1 MNPASTAAVNH
12 GDSERAEIRKGGRP
26 RKYRTVEQAHTAE
39 MELQPLRRNSPN
51 EATPPLAACRKQ
63 KACRRENRLSAV
75 PIAEKL
81 LN

>member
-51 EATPPLAACRKQ
+51 EATPPLQLVGNK
-63 KACRRENRLSAV
+63 RLADAKIGS
-75 PIAEKL
+75 PL
-81 LN
+81 SP